1 MKRVGIVYLI
11 SESPE
16 AKGVLEAAT
25 EKKRKTY
32 CEIRSIG
39 MSETYQARASG
50 FAPTIKLFLPQ
61 DFEYRGESLCE
72 LKGERYRI
80 IRDYRDEKTGDGTE
94 LTLERI
100 RGNAAKPAPAPAPAP
115 DPTPETPAEEEGEP

>member
-50 FAPTIKLFLPQ
+50 FAPTIKLFLPK

>member
-39 MSETYQARASG
+39 MAVNAVMAAQAQS
-50 FAPTIKLFLPQ
+50 
-61 DFEYRGESLCE
+61 
-72 LKGERYRI
+72 
-80 IRDYRDEKTGDGTE
+80 
-94 LTLERI
+94 
-100 RGNAAKPAPAPAPAP
+100 AK
-115 DPTPETPAEEEGEP
+115 